1 MQEPIE
7 MRKARLSHVIT
18 VLETLVDAN
27 DGRISGHAIC
37 SMREALVEV
46 NAELYRLGNEVGHG

>member
-1 MQEPIE
+1 MPEPIE

-18 VLETLVDAN
+18 VLETLIGDN
-27 DGRISGHAIC
+27 DGHISGHAIG

-46 NAELYRLGNEVGHG
+46 NAELYLLGDEVCHG